1 MHPVSNTLA
10 TEWQNSSPITILFMQ
25 NIKAT
30 TLQCSITTGIV
41 RHSCL
46 GNVIMCK
53 KKKKSPSRSVSLYSS
68 YMGSITLNKH
78 RNSSMGL

>member
-30 TLQCSITTGIV
+30 TPQCTITTGIV
-41 RHSCL
+41 RDNCL
-46 GNVIMCK
+46 GKVILQM
-53 KKKKSPSRSVSLYSS
+53 SLC
-68 YMGSITLNKH
+68 TVVVRAVL
-78 RNSSMGL
+78 L